1 MRTIFNILGPLT
13 NPAGAKRQLTGTFTA
28 ALIRPM
34 AETLRALGSE
44 KAWLV
49 HGGDGTD
56 EISIATTTAVAALE
70 GARAGKTLEQV
81 MELAGKVITRN
92 DVMDG
97 VVEMIPYVQVEGV
110 FTDGSRLITVHE
122 PIK

>member
-1 MRTIFNILGPLT
+1 V
-13 NPAGAKRQLTGTFTA
+13 KRQLTGTFTA

-70 GARAGKTLEQV
+70 GGAIRDFTLHPEDAGL
-81 MELAGKVITRN
+81 
-92 DVMDG
+92 
-97 VVEMIPYVQVEGV
+97 P
-110 FTDGSRLITVHE
+110 VHAFE
-122 PIK
+122 SIMGGTPAENAAA